1 MRFTL
6 TNRTVDRNQL
16 RAVGKSSFH
25 LDFVHHFGHALHDIF
40 PLENRR
46 AKFHEFRYGAAIAD
60 SFEEFRRNERDSL
73 GVIQPQS
80 ARAALAGQFRGAGD
94 QQLVNFP
101 WCEVHV
107 LLFKRRAICFSRDT
121 NLRMISKQLAI
132 DHAKSKCTAYAGAA
146 MLCRESLE
154 EENVEKPHPS
164 QETRRVRHPNTHSQ
178 PMAVLPAS

>member
-1 MRFTL
+1 MTGSVACFNKL
-6 TNRTVDRNQL
+6 LSNRTVDRHQL

-25 LDFVHHFGHALHDIF
+25 LNLVHHFGHAFHDIF

-60 SFEEFRRNERDSL
+60 SFEQLGCNERDSL

-80 ARAALAGQFRGAGD
+80 ARAALAGKFRGAGD

-101 WCEVHV
+101 WCEVHI
-107 LLFKRRAICFSRDT
+107 LFFKRRETNFYRDAF
-121 NLRMISKQLAI
+121 LRMISKRLAI
-132 DHAKSKCTAYAGAA
+132 DHAKSKCSAYVGAA
-146 MLCRESLE
+146 LLCRESLE

-164 QETRRVRHPNTHSQ
+164 QKT
-178 PMAVLPAS
+178 